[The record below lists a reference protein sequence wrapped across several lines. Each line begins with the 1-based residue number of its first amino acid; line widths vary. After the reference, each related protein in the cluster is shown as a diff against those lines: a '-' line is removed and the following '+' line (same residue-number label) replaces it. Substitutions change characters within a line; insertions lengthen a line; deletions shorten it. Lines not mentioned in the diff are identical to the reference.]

1 MPMKDP
7 TASRGPA
14 DTRRPPST
22 ASPWATGG
30 AVVGAL
36 IATLAVG
43 VLGWR
48 AELRELE
55 LVARVQAE
63 ALARVLPAPTLDDAE
78 RSAQAHALL
87 TGGTVPAGDRTRV
100 TDARGALVASSTSDA
115 APPFLTASADL
126 PDGSGRVTVD
136 RSLRP
141 LLAVIAS
148 LALLA
153 IAAAAAGLHAW
164 RRRVDAARATVPPE
178 RQAAPDLDSPLERA
192 LRELFEHAPDGILLF
207 DAQGQVRGCNPA
219 ASRMLGLP
227 ATAVLNQPLTRW
239 IELPP
244 SGAFAIGQVETR
256 ACQGVDGRHFPCE
269 LAITRL
275 PLPPARALW
284 SATLRDLTQRRQAE
298 QRMQRL
304 ANFDP
309 LTGLPN
315 RTLFRDRLRQAIE
328 RAGRSGRRMAL
339 MFLDLDRF
347 KNVNDSLGHDAGD
360 RLLQHVA
367 AALGAALRG
376 SDSVARP
383 GAEQAI
389 TVARLGGDEFTIV
402 AEDLHNADDAL
413 RIAERVQR
421 ALQTPVQ
428 VGKHEIVISTSI
440 GITVYPDD
448 ASPPDDLLRHADQA
462 MYRAKEL
469 GRDQVQFY
477 SAEMND
483 QAQRRLQLEAELRHA
498 LDRHEFELVWQPKAD
513 LASGRISGVEA
524 LLRWNRDGHPVAT
537 PAVFIQVL
545 EETGLILPV
554 GRWVLEQ
561 ATRQI
566 CAWRRA
572 GLPWLR
578 VAVNLSARQLR
589 QGDLLRTVN
598 EALESSGLPSA
609 QLELELTESMLMG
622 GEHHAQLL
630 HQLSALGVQLAI
642 DDFGTGWSSLSY
654 LKRFNVDTLKIDRSF
669 VRDTPHD
676 PEDNAI
682 TTAVIALAR
691 SLKLR
696 VVAEGVETPAQR
708 QFLLDNG
715 CDEFQGWLL
724 SRPLSAQA
732 FESWW
737 RQRLLL
743 ESGALVEHSTLP

>member
-1 MPMKDP
+1 M
-7 TASRGPA
+7 
-14 DTRRPPST
+14 
-22 ASPWATGG
+22 
-30 AVVGAL
+30 VGAAWIVAAAS
-36 IATLAVG
+36 IAMRGAPHH
-43 VLGWR
+43 R
-48 AELRELE
+48 SELRG
-55 LVARVQAE
+55 LVYSLSAGGI
-63 ALARVLPAPTLDDAE
+63 TLMATSGSEPSPSYTTAAMVADLLWLTMGLSLVSSGRRLRHPWVDSPENRRAAE
-78 RSAQAHALL
+78 RLHSS
-87 TGGTVPAGDRTRV
+87 VPAGATV
-100 TDARGALVASSTSDA
+100 VALALVAVAQRRERTLDPVMMA
-115 APPFLTASADL
+115 LGVL
-126 PDGSGRVTVD
+126 VVVLSGARGLLMNLHN
-136 RSLRP
+136 RSLFSR
-141 LLAVIAS
+141 LLTSA
-148 LALLA
+148 
-153 IAAAAAGLHAW
+153 
-164 RRRVDAARATVPPE
+164 E
-178 RQAAPDLDSPLERA
+178 E
-192 LRELFEHAPDGILLF
+192 
-207 DAQGQVRGCNPA
+207 
-219 ASRMLGLP
+219 
-227 ATAVLNQPLTRW
+227 LTRT
-239 IELPP
+239 
-244 SGAFAIGQVETR
+244 S
-256 ACQGVDGRHFPCE
+256 
-269 LAITRL
+269 
-275 PLPPARALW
+275 
-284 SATLRDLTQRRQAE
+284 RR
-298 QRMQRL
+298 
-304 ANFDP
+304 DP
-309 LTGLPN
+309 LTGLGN
-315 RTLFRDRLRQAIE
+315 RLALEERLGLALRQ
-328 RAGRSGRRMAL
+328 RSPQGTSVL
-339 MFLDLDRF
+339 FIDIDNF
-347 KNVNDSLGHDAGD
+347 KQVNDSLGHDAGD

-383 GAEQAI
+383 GSEQAI

-402 AEDLHNADDAL
+402 AEDLQTSEDAL

-498 LDRHEFELVWQPKAD
+498 LERNEFELVWQPKAD

-589 QGDLLRTVN
+589 QGDLLGTVN
-598 EALESSGLPSA
+598 EVLESSGLPSA

-708 QFLLDNG
+708 QFLLDND

-737 RQRLLL
+737 RQRLLV
-743 ESGALVEHSTLP
+743 ESGKVIEHSTLP

>member
-1 MPMKDP
+1 MLGAMVL
-7 TASRGPA
+7 AL
-14 DTRRPPST
+14 
-22 ASPWATGG
+22 
-30 AVVGAL
+30 AVV
-36 IATLAVG
+36 ATVVWA
-43 VLGWR
+43 GWR
-48 AELRELE
+48 AESRAVGLAAQLQAHRLMQ
-55 LVARVQAE
+55 VQAE
-63 ALARVLPAPTLDDAE
+63 DVARLPRLDATHPDAEPARAQAMLDDG
-78 RSAQAHALL
+78 R
-87 TGGTVPAGDRTRV
+87 TPAGDRVRY
-100 TDARGALVASSTSDA
+100 TDARGELVAAITSDA
-115 APPFLTASADL
+115 GPPFVSASAEL
-126 PDGSGRVTVD
+126 PGGGRVTLD

-141 LLAVIAS
+141 LIA
-148 LALLA
+148 LGVGFGLCTL
-153 IAAAAAGLHAW
+153 AAAILGGW
-164 RRRVDAARATVPPE
+164 
-178 RQAAPDLDSPLERA
+178 A
-192 LRELFEHAPDGILLF
+192 LRRPRDDAPAEAEPAGPALETALRQLFDQAPDGILVF
-207 DAQGQVRGCNPA
+207 DALGRVQGCNPA
-219 ASRMLGLP
+219 GARMLGLP
-227 ATAVLNQPLTRW
+227 ATALAGAPLDRW
-239 IELPP
+239 VALPP
-244 SGAFAIGQVETR
+244 SGAFTVGQSETQAR
-256 ACQGVDGRHFPCE
+256 RGADSRTFPCE
-269 LAITRL
+269 LTLARL
-275 PLPPARALW
+275 PLPAPRELW
-284 SATLRDLTQRRQAE
+284 AATLRDLTQRRQAE

-304 ANFDP
+304 ASFDP

-315 RTLFRDRLRQAIE
+315 RSLFRDRLRQAIE
-328 RAGRSGRRMAL
+328 RASRSGRPMAL

-383 GAEQAI
+383 GTESTI

-402 AEDLHNADDAL
+402 AEDLQTADDAL

-498 LDRHEFELVWQPKAD
+498 LERQEFELVWQPKAD
-513 LASGRISGVEA
+513 LTSDRISGVEA
-524 LLRWNRDGHPVAT
+524 LLRWKRDGQPVAT

-598 EALESSGLPSA
+598 EVLESSGLPSA

-676 PEDNAI
+676 PEDSAI

-715 CDEFQGWLL
+715 CDEIQGWLL

-732 FESWW
+732 FETWW
-737 RQRLLL
+737 RQRLLM
-743 ESGALVEHSTLP
+743 ESGKVVEHSTLP